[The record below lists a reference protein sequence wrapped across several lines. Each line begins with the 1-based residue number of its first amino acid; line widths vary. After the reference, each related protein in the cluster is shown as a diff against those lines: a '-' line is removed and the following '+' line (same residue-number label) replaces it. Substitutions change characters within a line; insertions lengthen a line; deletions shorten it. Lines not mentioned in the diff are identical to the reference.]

1 MSGPFPPFHAA
12 EAVFH
17 AAENHLAF
25 GLGTVNG
32 LSMVID
38 PYGRITAEGKLNQRA
53 VTVGEIF
60 VVQAETMYTRFG
72 DWFGWTLLAGL
83 LALIAISILKK

>member
-1 MSGPFPPFHAA
+1 MSGPFPPFHVA
-12 EAVFH
+12 EAVFR

-53 VTVGEIF
+53 VTVGETF
-60 VVQAETMYTRFG
+60 VVQSETIYTRFG
-72 DWFGWTLLAGL
+72 DWFGGSMPPGL